1 MSQFNEAAFSD
12 ALRRLR
18 RGTLAAPDI
27 KDGIMGG
34 TCFES
39 LPAATSVAAGS
50 DNLFVTVGTGTEVV
64 ARDTL
69 GRANFKSQ
77 ATTPA
82 DNDNCLLVPCN
93 TTNILNQ
100 PVSASYLWRAAA
112 VISLGTITAE
122 FFSIGFNESI
132 TDADPTGTAG
142 DGAMFFF
149 IPNDVVAATELAD
162 ATTFTA
168 AGFTATQRGC
178 WLMASKV
185 AGTFSWA
192 ASSVTVAAS
201 TEYLLQWQIGT
212 DRKITYSINGAR
224 VGQSPALTNAAAL
237 RFMAGIELTGTP
249 GGQKDFSV
257 RGVPIFRSGT

>member
-12 ALRRLR
+12 ALNRLR
-18 RGTLAAPDI
+18 RGTLMAPDI

-34 TCFES
+34 TRFES
-39 LPAATSVAAGS
+39 LPAAALAAGS
-50 DNLFVTVGTGTEVV
+50 DNLFITSGTGTEVV
-64 ARDTL
+64 ARDTR
-69 GRANFKSQ
+69 GRANFKTQ
-77 ATTPA
+77 ASTPA
-82 DNDNCLLVPCN
+82 DNDNLLLVPGN

-100 PVSASYLWRAAA
+100 PVSASYLWRAVA

-122 FFSIGFNESI
+122 FFSIGFNENI

-149 IPNDVVAATELAD
+149 IPNAVVTTELTNNTDFD
-162 ATTFTA
+162 AASISA
-168 AGFTATQRGC
+168 ANRAN
-178 WLMASKV
+178 WILAHKV
-185 AGTFSWA
+185 AGTDTFTA
-192 ASSVTVAAS
+192 TSVPVAAN
-201 TEYLLQWQIGT
+201 TEVLLGWQIGT
-212 DRKITYSINGAR
+212 DRKITYTINGAR

-257 RGVPIFRSGT
+257 RGIQIFRSGT